1 MPVAKC
7 RGVRNTQH
15 QKGAS
20 PMLTT
25 KFFPTLMIAL
35 QIAAAVV
42 YAWHNPGDWRHI
54 GYWLSAAALT
64 VTVTY

>member
-1 MPVAKC
+1 
-7 RGVRNTQH
+7 
-15 QKGAS
+15 
-20 PMLTT
+20 MLTT